1 MRNASN
7 DGPFHTPSN
16 IVFSVGIWYIN
27 AVNENFIWL
36 LSRPHSLI
44 TIREVV
50 VPRLLGDGLLRQ
62 RCAKKQKP
70 TLAHH
75 KKCHHNFNHEIGLL
89 VLDSTTSLHPYACY
103 IYSSTKRSTHP
114 PPGIL
119 CIRLRVT
126 IGKLVG

>member
-36 LSRPHSLI
+36 LSRPLI
-44 TIREVV
+44 CNNNTRGCR
-50 VPRLLGDGLLRQ
+50 PACAWRWLASPKMRQ
-62 RCAKKQKP
+62 KTK
-70 TLAHH
+70 AHH
-75 KKCHHNFNHEIGLL
+75 KKCHHNFNDHEIGLL